1 MILTHT
7 EFESENSQLALQQED
22 PLKVINNK
30 ASDAIYEIMKAA
42 GLYLLAKETKN
53 TDESDFLSFK
63 GTVNAVLGRLE
74 YDYRSNISAGLRMSK
89 DMMRSIFN
97 NPIIDSFKEI
107 LNKDL
112 SKYEEDLLNKEYELY
127 SKYYIKKNTYN
138 YLLQMNPE
146 VIYKQLSEVNDTN
159 ELNTYIVNTLDES
172 QSYTSCSLRE
182 ATLLYSRLLTYKDQM
197 DTTYIVFDKLVE
209 LVKKDLLNIINK
221 EIFTPQEI
229 LNFLSKRLMPVI
241 DLITRLSF
249 NIRKTMF
256 GYIGII
262 EDITIKL
269 EADINKFNAE
279 SKEEPTEKEYKAP
292 IW

>member
-22 PLKVINNK
+22 PLKVINKK
-30 ASDAIYEIMKAA
+30 ATDAIYEIMKAA
-42 GLYLLAKETKN
+42 GFYLLTKEKDPN
-53 TDESDFLSFK
+53 DENNFLSFK

-89 DMMRSIFN
+89 DMMRIIFN

-112 SKYEEDLLNKEYELY
+112 SKYDEDLLNKEYELY
-127 SKYYIKKNTYN
+127 SQYYIKKNTYN

-146 VIYKQLSEVNDTN
+146 VIYKQLSEINDMT
-159 ELNTYIVNTLDES
+159 ELNNYIINNLEES
-172 QSYTSCSLRE
+172 ESYTSCSLRE

-197 DTTYIVFDKLVE
+197 DATYNVFNKLIE
-209 LVKKDLLNIINK
+209 LVKKDLLNIIDK
-221 EIFTPQEI
+221 EVFNPQEI
-229 LNFLSKRLMPVI
+229 LSFLSKRLIPII

-249 NIRKTMF
+249 NIRMTMF

-279 SKEEPTEKEYKAP
+279 SKEESTEKEYKAP